1 VSELVRV
8 VKQGG
13 AIVPDLTR
21 QHPGRGAHLCP
32 TLKCLDA
39 AVKKRSFGRALRGRV
54 DADRSVIAEALAKA
68 FWRAEQELERSPRV
82 SQAKLA
88 RRDWF
93 AAGLREFTLRIP
105 GAMNRGLASD
115 GVTVTQNMTPVG
127 VVGAHE

>member
-1 VSELVRV
+1 MSELVRL
-8 VKQGG
+8 VKREGM
-13 AIVPDLTR
+13 VMPDLTR
-21 QHPGRGAHLCP
+21 RHPGRGAHLCP

-39 AVKKRSFGRALRGRV
+39 ALKKHSFGRALRGRV
-54 DADRSVIAEALAKA
+54 ETDRAVIADALAKA
-68 FWRAEQELERSPRV
+68 FWRAERELERAPRV
-82 SQAKLA
+82 AQAKLV

-115 GVTVTQNMTPVG
+115 GVSVPQNMTPDG